1 MRRLRSTETELAG
14 QDSFLD
20 VVTNIVGILIILV
33 MVIGGRVQSLIFEP
47 SDIDQ
52 SLSRSL
58 QYEIDGLRGQVAL
71 AEHEVQDLVAQG
83 EQLAMASMSVN
94 TARVELATMV
104 SAVKKELEE
113 KNSNADKARVKI
125 AEFTVR
131 KQKLK
136 KEIEKTTLEAQG
148 VSYVPQTTEEV
159 LAYPTPIGRTVTG
172 EEIHFRLDG
181 NKIAYIPLT
190 ELFELAK
197 AQTRRH
203 SGNISKMANRIE
215 TVGPEQNFTL
225 DYVVETQID
234 RARGQVLV
242 RSREWVVQ
250 PVAGQI
256 GEEIQDAL
264 APESYFHALLARAT
278 PGMTVT
284 LWCYPSSFEGFRKV
298 REELYRLGIAAACR
312 PLPEGAPIGGSTEG
326 SKSVAQ

>member
-159 LAYPTPIGRTVTG
+159 QIGR
-172 EEIHFRLDG
+172 
-181 NKIAYIPLT
+181 A
-190 ELFELAK
+190 
-197 AQTRRH
+197 
-203 SGNISKMANRIE
+203 SC
-215 TVGPEQNFTL
+215 
-225 DYVVETQID
+225 
-234 RARGQVLV
+234 
-242 RSREWVVQ
+242 RERV
-250 PVAGQI
+250 
-256 GEEIQDAL
+256 
-264 APESYFHALLARAT
+264 
-278 PGMTVT
+278 
-284 LWCYPSSFEGFRKV
+284 
-298 REELYRLGIAAACR
+298 
-312 PLPEGAPIGGSTEG
+312 
-326 SKSVAQ
+326 